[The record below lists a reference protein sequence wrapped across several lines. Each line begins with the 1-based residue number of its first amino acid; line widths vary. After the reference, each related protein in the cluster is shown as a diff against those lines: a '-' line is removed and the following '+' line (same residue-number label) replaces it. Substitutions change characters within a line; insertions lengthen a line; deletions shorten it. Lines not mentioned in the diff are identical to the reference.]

1 VSVWRSTGLW
11 VAAAAVV
18 LTSGAARLADG
29 DGAPTSSPATAAI
42 ASGVS
47 HRGLGQPV
55 SGNVVV
61 TIPVAAFGPADG
73 APQSLVAGKT
83 YSLIITVWIAATSG
97 PALVDVVTSS
107 GLLVGCA
114 RTVVL
119 AGVTRLHCALVL
131 EPTSTTNL
139 TLAVYA
145 RTHDGGAVIAAYNH
159 SIR

>member
-1 VSVWRSTGLW
+1 VSVSRSTGLW
-11 VAAAAVV
+11 IAAAAVV
-18 LTSGAARLADG
+18 LTSGAARVPDG
-29 DGAPTSSPATAAI
+29 DGSPTLSPATAAI

-47 HRGLGQPV
+47 HLGLNQPV

-61 TIPVAAFGPADG
+61 TIPMVAFGPADG

-83 YSLIITVWIAATSG
+83 YPLIITVWIAATSG

-114 RTVVL
+114 RTVVP

-131 EPTSTTNL
+131 KPTSTTHL
-139 TLAVYA
+139 TIAANA
-145 RTHDGGAVIAAYNH
+145 RTHDGGAVTAAYNH
-159 SIR
+159 AIR